1 MWDIRNIYR
10 LLPVE
15 PKTFK
20 KNEKIQTRIQ
30 RRAGFYVKLFSS
42 SFEQFND
49 SAFFPLLEFAKIDS
63 SFCQCCIC
71 LYMQKPLGYMI

>member
-20 KNEKIQTRIQ
+20 KNEKIQARIQ
-30 RRAGFYVKLFSS
+30 RRAGSYVKLFRLVS
-42 SFEQFND
+42 NRLMTPH
-49 SAFFPLLEFAKIDS
+49 FPLCLSLIKLIRVFANVAYV
-63 SFCQCCIC
+63 FIC
-71 LYMQKPLGYMI
+71 RSP